1 MTIQM
6 TSSARFAVERTT
18 SVSIA
23 EAKSHL
29 SEIVARVEAG
39 EDVVIT
45 KRGVEV
51 VRMIPIVPKKAT
63 RIDWAAIRAFTSTLP
78 QGSRSA
84 GEYIREMRDEE
95 RY

>member
-6 TSSARFAVERTT
+6 TSSARCAVEPIT

-51 VRMIPIVPKKAT
+51 VRMTAITAKKDKK
-63 RIDWAAIRAFTSTLP
+63 INWEAIRAFRKSLP
-78 QGSRSA
+78 VSDISGA
-84 GEYIREMRDEE
+84 ELIRQMRDEE

>member
-6 TSSARFAVERTT
+6 TSSARFAVELTT

-78 QGSRSA
+78 QGTTSA